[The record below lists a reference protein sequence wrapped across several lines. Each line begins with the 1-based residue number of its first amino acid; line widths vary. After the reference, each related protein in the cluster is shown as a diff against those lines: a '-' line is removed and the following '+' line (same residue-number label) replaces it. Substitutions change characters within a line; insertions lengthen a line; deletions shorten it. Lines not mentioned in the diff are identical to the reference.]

1 VMHSARRQA
10 ALPVPP
16 AVFDRLRISLAY
28 LDRLQLR
35 KDVRPEQWR
44 EVLIE
49 QIAIA
54 FMGFRR
60 NVRLD
65 VRAAVEAGEQEITEL
80 HAKLH
85 AAHDRVTA
93 LMARQRTLEQH
104 ARATHPRPNSLPRPP
119 SCRDG
124 STRVRNQPA

>member
-1 VMHSARRQA
+1 VRGDKPPFPSRRPLSIA
-10 ALPVPP
+10 FA
-16 AVFDRLRISLAY
+16 ISLAY

-35 KDVRPEQWR
+35 KDLRPEQWC

-85 AAHDRVTA
+85 AAHDRVNA
-93 LMARQRTLEQH
+93 PMAR
-104 ARATHPRPNSLPRPP
+104 
-119 SCRDG
+119 
-124 STRVRNQPA
+124 

>member
-1 VMHSARRQA
+1 LDVALFEECGRIAIDHLPPLGLIERGVQDAVHVMHSARRQA

-35 KDVRPEQWR
+35 KDLRPEQWR

-85 AAHDRVTA
+85 AAHDR
-93 LMARQRTLEQH
+93 
-104 ARATHPRPNSLPRPP
+104 
-119 SCRDG
+119 
-124 STRVRNQPA
+124 